1 MEKMEKEQEVISAT
15 ELADNFA
22 KTLSEKID
30 KEKEGF
36 ILSFKNDK
44 KIILH
49 VNSERSFIF
58 LTLAQFLMKD
68 MTLLKELSEKMSLV
82 EKGAENFK
90 KREILFE
97 NFKAMMISS
106 NSTELIPIRECSIC
120 GEEIGYR
127 IIDGEVYFDS
137 NCGCS
142 IYKTEL
148 QLSDWDSL
156 FKHYQ
161 NLLYEE
167 MSMII
172 SQLEN

>member
-1 MEKMEKEQEVISAT
+1 MEKMEKEQEVIT
-15 ELADNFA
+15 NIELVDNFA

-30 KEKEGF
+30 IEKEGF
-36 ILSFKNDK
+36 IISFKNDK
-44 KIILH
+44 KITLH
-49 VNSERSFIF
+49 VNSKRSFIF
-58 LTLAQFLMKD
+58 LTLTQFLMKD

-82 EKGAENFK
+82 VKGAENIK
-90 KREILFE
+90 KREMLFE
-97 NFKAMMISS
+97 NFKEMMILS

-120 GEEIGYR
+120 GKEIGYR

-137 NCGCS
+137 NCDCS
-142 IYKTEL
+142 EYKTEL

-167 MSMII
+167 MSTII